1 MWHFSESPR
10 KSLSEVEVFLGSILN
25 KRGSQTRRQR
35 DSSIKLKEDID
46 RYMAWIVKLIR
57 NRGMSDDDAATSV
70 TGSVAEDT
78 RSRENTIELC
88 WACVV
93 VGCEKRTNA
102 SSQNDSEELESFPV
116 VAACCL
122 LKELNIVN
130 QEMQLAAGGGYVG
143 IRRGKGRQM
152 ILPMR

>member
-1 MWHFSESPR
+1 
-10 KSLSEVEVFLGSILN
+10 
-25 KRGSQTRRQR
+25 
-35 DSSIKLKEDID
+35 
-46 RYMAWIVKLIR
+46 
-57 NRGMSDDDAATSV
+57 MSDDDAATSV